1 MEPVNK
7 CLKDA
12 KMDKSSVDD
21 VVLVGGSSR
30 IPKVQELLQ
39 NLFEGKELCKG
50 INPDEAI
57 AQGAAIQAAVLSGNG
72 NGKLQD
78 FSLLDAKKK
87 GLPSQMRNSDGI
99 ERIM

>member
-21 VVLVGGSSR
+21 LVLVGGSSR
-30 IPKVQELLQ
+30 IRKVQELLQ

-57 AQGAAIQAAVLSGNG
+57 AQGTCRHSSCSFEWEWKREASR
-72 NGKLQD
+72 LQS
-78 FSLLDAKKK
+78 FGCHAFFTW
-87 GLPSQMRNSDGI
+87 G
-99 ERIM
+99 